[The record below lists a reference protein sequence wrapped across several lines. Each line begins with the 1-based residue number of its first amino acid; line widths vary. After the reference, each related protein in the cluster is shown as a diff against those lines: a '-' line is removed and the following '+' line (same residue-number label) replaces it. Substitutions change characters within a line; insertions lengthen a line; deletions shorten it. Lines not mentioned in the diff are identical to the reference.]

1 MTTYTVFMHYYNDAI
16 GKSVSNTTK
25 CQWYSA
31 LTTGQEYFGDASEPV
46 LNNGVPEM
54 EDVTDQYGNPVKKTI
69 TETVFNADGTPKMAA
84 LVDDKNNPILD
95 QNGNIIQ
102 YVVTTTSE
110 VTKQQIK
117 KKKVYTSKGYTD
129 SETYL
134 DINDLDEE
142 KAKNDLE
149 TLEIIHISNKETDTA
164 ETTDDYEKYILN
176 SLKVTNPKYDM
187 LFIYD
192 GLGYFHF
199 KHEKDMETDD
209 EDYQA
214 QTQLYFDKMKRVTI
228 RPWFFHSTYH
238 SLKAALTKAEA
249 LIDLFGKDNIL
260 IGKEVD
266 LTQYIE
272 IV

>member
-1 MTTYTVFMHYYNDAI
+1 MTTYTLFMHYYNDAI

-25 CQWYSA
+25 CKWYSA
-31 LTTGQEYFGDASEPV
+31 LTTKAEYDNEK
-46 LNNGVPEM
+46 E
-54 EDVTDQYGNPVKKTI
+54 TDKHSP
-69 TETVFNADGTPKMAA
+69 
-84 LVDDKNNPILD
+84 
-95 QNGNIIQ
+95 
-102 YVVTTTSE
+102 
-110 VTKQQIK
+110 
-117 KKKVYTSKGYTD
+117 
-129 SETYL
+129 YL
-134 DINDLDEE
+134 DITDIKNHDEY
-142 KAKNDLE
+142 KKDLE
-149 TLEIIHISNKETDTA
+149 TLEFIHISNKSTDTD
-164 ETTDDYEKYILN
+164 ETTTDYENYIL
-176 SLKVTNPKYDM
+176 SSIKVTNPKYDM

-192 GLGYFHF
+192 GLGYFNF
-199 KHEKDMETDD
+199 KDEKPGTIKLTADAT
-209 EDYQA
+209 YTA

>member
-31 LTTGQEYFGDASEPV
+31 LTTGQKYFGDA
-46 LNNGVPEM
+46 LGVAVD
-54 EDVTDQYGNPVKKTI
+54 EDGNIQKEYV
-69 TETVFNADGTPKMAA
+69 TETIKEPLLNADGTPQMAA
-84 LVDDKNNPILD
+84 LLDDNNQPILD
-95 QNGNIIQ
+95 KNGNVIQ
-102 YVVTTTSE
+102 YVLTTTKE
-110 VTKQQIK
+110 ITKEQVK
-117 KKKVYTSKGYTD
+117 KEKIATSKGYENA
-129 SETYL
+129 ETYL
-134 DINDLDEE
+134 DIDDLDEE
-142 KAKNDLE
+142 KKKNNLE
-149 TLEIIHISNKETDTA
+149 TLEIIHISNKTTNTD

-199 KHEKDMETDD
+199 KHEKDMKNDD
-209 EDYQA
+209 ATYNA

>member
-31 LTTGQEYFGDASEPV
+31 LTTGQKYFGDASEVILQNGKPV
-46 LNNGVPEM
+46 M
-54 EDVTDQYGNPVKKTI
+54 EDVTDQYGNPVKETI
-69 TETVFNADGTPKMAA
+69 TEPVLKADGTPQ
-84 LVDDKNNPILD
+84 LVAVTDSNNQPILD
-95 QNGNIIQ
+95 KNGDIV
-102 YVVTTTSE
+102 YRVLTTTTE
-110 VTKQQIK
+110 VTKRQMK
-117 KKKVYTSKGYTD
+117 KQKIATKKGYDD

-134 DINDLDEE
+134 DIDDLDEE
-142 KAKNDLE
+142 KKKNDLE
-149 TLEIIHISNKETDTA
+149 TLEIIHISNKETDTE

-199 KHEKDMETDD
+199 KHEKGMDTNDD
-209 EDYQA
+209 TYKA